1 MSRLSPPD
9 IANTA
14 RRLLLARPTI
24 MLPLAAVVGA
34 SIVGLIIIVS
44 IGVPLSDAIA
54 SFLDGAF
61 GSEYAIAASI
71 NRAVVFSAIGLGF
84 IFANQANLTNVGGE
98 GQIAVAAIAAA
109 AVALKTPVA
118 DLPFGLPFVLP
129 MLAGIAAGAIWGG
142 ICGIVKV
149 KVGTNEVISSLLLTF
164 IGVWLLYWSVQSVDL
179 LRQPMTNTATLPETL
194 EIPDATKLPLL
205 FDAGGPL
212 NLGLPIVA
220 VLAVI
225 IDFALHRS
233 VFGLRLRAVG
243 LNELAARRAGIPYD
257 RYVMLAMAVA
267 GGFGGLAGAIMFQG
281 DQYVLKDGFT
291 SGYGFDGLVVG
302 LLSRG
307 SAVGVVLGGLF
318 FGFLRS
324 GGINMEMVT
333 KVPSAVVVI
342 IQGLVIIA
350 IAASGFWLTAREAR
364 R

>member
-1 MSRLSPPD
+1 MSTAAPAG
-9 IANTA
+9 IAFTGWRA
-14 RRLLLARPTI
+14 IARPTI
-24 MLPLAAVVGA
+24 VLPLAAVFGA
-34 SIVGLIIIVS
+34 LIVGLLIILS
-44 IGVPLSDAIA
+44 IGVPLSEAIA
-54 SFLDGAF
+54 AFLDGAF
-61 GSEYAIAASI
+61 GSEYALAASI

-118 DLPFGLPFVLP
+118 DWPLGLAFVMP
-129 MLAGIAAGAIWGG
+129 MLAGIAAGAFWGG
-142 ICGIVKV
+142 ICGVLKV

-194 EIPDATKLPLL
+194 EIPDPTKLPVL
-205 FDAGGPL
+205 FDVAGPL
-212 NLGLPIVA
+212 NLGLIIVA
-220 VLAVI
+220 VLAVLVGL
-225 IDFALHRS
+225 ALHKS
-233 VFGLRLRAVG
+233 VFGVRLRAVG

-257 RYVMLAMAVA
+257 RYVMLAMAVS
-267 GGFGGLAGAIMFQG
+267 GGFGGLAGTIMLQG

-307 SAVGVVLGGLF
+307 SATGVVLGGLF
-318 FGFLRS
+318 FGFMRS
-324 GGINMEMVT
+324 GGINMEMVA

-342 IQGLVIIA
+342 IQGLVIVA
-350 IAASGFWLTAREAR
+350 IAASGYWLNRMDAR

>member
-1 MSRLSPPD
+1 MSTAAPVG
-9 IANTA
+9 IALTSWRA
-14 RRLLLARPTI
+14 IARPSI
-24 MLPLAAVVGA
+24 VLPLAAVVGA
-34 SIVGLIIIVS
+34 LIVGLLIVMS
-44 IGVPLSDAIA
+44 IGVPLSEAIGA
-54 SFLDGAF
+54 FIDGAF
-61 GSEYAIAASI
+61 GSEYALAASI

-118 DLPFGLPFVLP
+118 DWPLGLAFVMP
-129 MLAGIAAGAIWGG
+129 MLAGIAAGAFWGG
-142 ICGIVKV
+142 ICGVLKV

-194 EIPDATKLPLL
+194 EIPDPTKLPVL
-205 FDAGGPL
+205 FDVAGPL
-212 NLGLPIVA
+212 NLGLIIVA
-220 VLAVI
+220 VLAVLVGL
-225 IDFALHRS
+225 ALHNS
-233 VFGLRLRAVG
+233 VFGVRLRAVG

-257 RYVMLAMAVA
+257 RYVMLAMAVSGA
-267 GGFGGLAGAIMFQG
+267 FGGLAGTIMLQG

-307 SAVGVVLGGLF
+307 SATGVVLGGLF
-318 FGFLRS
+318 FGFMRS
-324 GGINMEMVT
+324 GGINMEMVA

-342 IQGLVIIA
+342 IQGLVIVA
-350 IAASGFWLTAREAR
+350 IAASGYWLNRMDAR